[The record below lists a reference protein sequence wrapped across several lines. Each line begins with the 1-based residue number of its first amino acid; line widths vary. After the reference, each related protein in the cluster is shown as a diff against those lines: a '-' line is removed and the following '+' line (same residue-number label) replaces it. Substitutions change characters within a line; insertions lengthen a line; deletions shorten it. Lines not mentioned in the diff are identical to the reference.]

1 VFVDGRLEDGNP
13 KEEMSSSVWCLLW
26 DDFFVRGSL
35 IMEQTE
41 KVQKDIFGPR
51 FCGSGQISV
60 ESLEMLWQLKRPASL
75 AKVAM
80 KKKRCLMRTSNE

>member
-1 VFVDGRLEDGNP
+1 MG
-13 KEEMSSSVWCLLW
+13 EEMTSSVWCLLW

-51 FCGSGQISV
+51 FCGSDQISV
-60 ESLEMLWQLKRPASL
+60 ESLEMLWQLKQPDSL

-80 KKKRCLMRTSNE
+80 KKRRSLMKTSTK